1 MWLNLDVCHWGA
13 FQNNTQIYTS
23 VTFQV
28 CIQMKGK
35 SNTNTEKCSSIY
47 SLLTQKQRYVFKQAY
62 MIHSAFSPPK
72 STWSIAYEARV
83 YYFIHTCTSQILNNY
98 SALTYSPWWPR
109 QKAAVSAM
117 VHHDLMCIPND
128 NQQNQTGNER
138 RIVKPY

>member
-1 MWLNLDVCHWGA
+1 MSAMEGL
-13 FQNNTQIYTS
+13 QIYTR

-72 STWSIAYEARV
+72 ST
-83 YYFIHTCTSQILNNY
+83 
-98 SALTYSPWWPR
+98 
-109 QKAAVSAM
+109 
-117 VHHDLMCIPND
+117 
-128 NQQNQTGNER
+128 
-138 RIVKPY
+138 